1 MTRKSK
7 IHPEHRNSYVVATL
21 LASSIMF
28 LRVVVVAW
36 YIFPNILESIVIPGA
51 VMFLTL
57 AGTTLYFLRASWGEH
72 MPVRPDEEK

>member
-1 MTRKSK
+1 
-7 IHPEHRNSYVVATL
+7 
-21 LASSIMF
+21 MF